1 MRPVPVAA
9 AAALWLSVLPALPAR
24 AAEPAM
30 IMETAKGKTLADA
43 SGMTLYVFSRDM
55 PGKPACTGPCAAVWP
70 PLKAGMNAKPMG
82 PWTIVTHADGT
93 AQWAYKGK
101 PLYHFSKDMKPGDMG
116 GDGALDGAWSMA
128 RP

>member
-1 MRPVPVAA
+1 MRPALAA
-9 AAALWLSVLPALPAR
+9 AATAFWLALLPAVPAH

-55 PGKPACTGPCAAVWP
+55 PGKSACTGPCAAAWP
-70 PLKAGMNAKPMG
+70 PLKAGMDAKPMG
-82 PWTIVTHADGT
+82 PWSVVTRDDGST
-93 AQWAYKGK
+93 QWAYKGK
-101 PLYHFSKDMKPGDMG
+101 PLYHFGKDMKPGDMS